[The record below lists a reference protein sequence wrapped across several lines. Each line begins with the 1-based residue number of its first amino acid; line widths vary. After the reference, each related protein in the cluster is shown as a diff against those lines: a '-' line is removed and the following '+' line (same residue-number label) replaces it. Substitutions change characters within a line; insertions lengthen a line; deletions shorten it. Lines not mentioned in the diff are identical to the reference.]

1 MSPSGNHMVSAPVG
15 EPMTSPA
22 HRSLDFILTL
32 ATQNKVD
39 PICMAFGPVQG
50 AGQKPVFSA
59 LVAAQNASGD
69 LLGLW
74 TSEPVFGSSEAAY
87 QHAIDL
93 AGDDTCI
100 LFQ

>member
-1 MSPSGNHMVSAPVG
+1 MPSAKPMVSNSVG
-15 EPMTSPA
+15 ESMTSPA
-22 HRSLDFILTL
+22 HRSLDYILTL
-32 ATQNKVD
+32 AAQNNVD
-39 PICMAFGPVQG
+39 PICMAFGPVRSETE
-50 AGQKPVFSA
+50 KPVFSA
-59 LVAAQNASGD
+59 LVAAQNASGE